1 MTDRTLKNPL
11 DNFATY
17 SIHHI
22 LLACRT
28 TEDAKIFIDDTG
40 TRPAD
45 TLSAIGE
52 VKQLGDPVPIGTGD
66 SAFLVIDTRRFSQ
79 FAVERLEYE
88 VFING
93 LEKAGSHG
101 NLATTVDMVVSDT
114 VGISFI
120 NFIQWL
126 MNEKMQTNFDGMIF
140 MHRVIFVG
148 HHPDGK
154 TETVQSVTIPMHLFK
169 MELSLDA
176 MKGTYTMQ
184 FMPNMNFDVR
194 DHHRWLTI
202 HNATS
207 YFTGGINNLGALVD
221 SFEKQLNKVSED
233 YYNEVHK
240 RMKDANRI
248 TDSDQFGRKV
258 QYQITIPGE
267 WRKYKVIGANNSN
280 ATETDFKKLLEQNNK
295 KPEDKTEQ
303 AAVDKKAGQPL
314 DTNVSVESDRQITDV
329 LDFMF
334 RQVPEISEL
343 GAGKKT
349 TGTEGSVT
357 FYKHFVGIT
366 SDNNNI
372 CIHVDVVPFRVPNLL
387 VDGSGGN
394 KTEGSAAAVGAND
407 SDFYQAV
414 GDDGIRR
421 PNNYMEF
428 DYIFTGKNKDV
439 LSFDMKLQ
447 DLQWMLASQ
456 LNLGPGLDGVTENQ
470 KTGVVPVKDETAGKV
485 NERSELILSRPYDAI
500 LVPKKSLEEL
510 ENFTQ
515 YTKLLDKDIKRA
527 AIKASNNYMA
537 NLSMYYA
544 MAPITAIMVI
554 RGNPLIMTKF
564 NQNKLLE
571 HPGTNSI
578 QTSSTS
584 ADDLGPHGKYR
595 QSFEEQILR
604 DNFTDG
610 GEQQLTNTNGTF
622 DVVKSLG
629 SASYAMAPV
638 FVTVNV
644 KGPNVQH
651 YPGQKV
657 SDDFAEKILTDNY
670 YVVFRVKNR
679 IEGNAF
685 TQELELYSH
694 NVFGN
699 GKVTLPSD
707 AQVK

>member
-1 MTDRTLKNPL
+1 MTDRTLTNPL
-11 DNFATY
+11 DKFATY

-40 TRPAD
+40 SAPQD
-45 TLSAIGE
+45 TLSAIGQ
-52 VKQLGDPVPIGTGD
+52 VTQLGDPVPIGSGD
-66 SAFLVIDTRRFSQ
+66 SAYLVIDTRRFSQ
-79 FAVERLEYE
+79 FAVDKLEYE

-101 NLATTVDMVVSDT
+101 NLATTVDMVVSDV

-140 MHRVIFVG
+140 MHRVVFVG
-148 HHPDGK
+148 HNPDGS

-169 MELSLDA
+169 MELTLDA

-194 DHHRWLTI
+194 EHHRWLTI

-207 YFTGGINNLGALVD
+207 YFSGGINNLGALVD
-221 SFEKQLNKVSED
+221 SFESQLNKVSAE
-233 YYNEVHK
+233 YYTEVHK
-240 RMKDANRI
+240 RMKDANKI
-248 TDSDQFGRKV
+248 SDSDQFGRKV
-258 QYQITIPGE
+258 QYQITIPAE
-267 WRKYKVIGANNSN
+267 WRKMKVIGANNSH
-280 ATETDFKKLLEQNNK
+280 ATETDFKKLLEQKENKTSGSIDK
-295 KPEDKTEQ
+295 KP
-303 AAVDKKAGQPL
+303 GQPL
-314 DTNVSVESDRQITDV
+314 DTNVSVESDSQITDV

-343 GAGKKT
+343 GAGKQVAGEK
-349 TGTEGSVT
+349 GSVT

-372 CIHVDVVPFRVPNLL
+372 CVHVDVVPFMVPNILL
-387 VDGSGGN
+387 GDNSTG
-394 KTEGSAAAVGAND
+394 TVGAND
-407 SDFYQAV
+407 SDFYQDV
-414 GDDGIRR
+414 GDDGKRL
-421 PNNYMEF
+421 PKNYFEF

-456 LNLGPGLDGVTENQ
+456 LNLGPGIDGVTENQ
-470 KTGVVPVKDETAGKV
+470 RTGVVPLKDETAGKV
-485 NERSELILSRPYDAI
+485 NERSELIMTRPYDAI
-500 LVPKKSLEEL
+500 LVPRKSKEEL

-515 YTKLLDKDIKRA
+515 YTKLLDKDIKRS
-527 AIKASNNYMA
+527 AIKASNDYMS

-544 MAPITAIMVI
+544 MAPITAILVI
-554 RGNPLIMTKF
+554 RGNPLVMTKF

-571 HPGTNSI
+571 HPNTGTSPA
-578 QTSSTS
+578 TTTPGS
-584 ADDLGPHGKYR
+584 DLGPHGDYR
-595 QSFEEQILR
+595 ARFETQILK
-604 DNFTDG
+604 DNFSEG
-610 GEQQLTNTNGTF
+610 GQPQLTNNNGTF
-622 DVVKSLG
+622 NVVKSLG
-629 SASYAMAPV
+629 AASYAMSPV
-638 FVTVNV
+638 FVTVNIM
-644 KGPNVQH
+644 GPNVQH

-657 SDDFAEKILTDNY
+657 SEDFAERLLTDNF

-699 GKVTLPSD
+699 RKVSLPSD